1 VHTWGRGLLL
11 EVNNIDVFYSEAEA
25 LRDVTVKVNRDEI
38 VAVIGANGAGKTTL
52 MKTIAGVLKPRKGSV
67 KFNGERID
75 HLSPWDIVRRGIIL
89 VPEGRQIFY
98 EMTTLENLMMGAYL
112 SKDKKEIKNSLERVF
127 KIFPRLEERKNQ
139 IAGTL
144 SGGEQQMLATGRSL
158 MSNPKL
164 LLLDEPS
171 LGLAPILVEKIYDAI
186 EIIHE
191 QGLMVLL
198 VEQNALKALNI
209 SDRAYVLENGRT
221 VLEDKS
227 DRLINNDY
235 VRRAY
240 LGIT

>member
-1 VHTWGRGLLL
+1 ML